1 MIKFF
6 RKIRQKLIEQQKVR
20 SYFLYA
26 IGEIILVVIG
36 ILIALQ
42 INNWNEIRKLNKTEK
57 EFLSNIYND
66 LVIDSTQFT
75 YYLETFKSVE
85 KLHFQ
90 LYQIGINNEVLD
102 SINEPALI
110 RRSLYFKQL
119 IDKDFKENA
128 FSISNTKVRKELIT
142 YTKLVADMET
152 SYTQELEQII
162 SDDIRPFLGKHKL
175 YNTKN
180 LFKLKDKYFN
190 DYTFKIVNG
199 LNLVDKNKLIALSKT
214 EEFQQILFEINLK
227 WNEFHSRL
235 LPVIEEN
242 NKLKNLIKQELKNY

>member
-6 RKIRQKLIEQQKVR
+6 RKIRQKLIEQNKVR
-20 SYFLYA
+20 GYLLYV

-42 INNWNEIRKLNKTEK
+42 INNWNENRKSNKIEK
-57 EFLSNIYND
+57 EFLSNVYND

-75 YYLETFKSVE
+75 YYIETFKSVE

-119 IDKDFKENA
+119 IDKDFKEKA
-128 FSISNTKVRKELIT
+128 FSISNTEVRKALIT
-142 YTKLVADMET
+142 YTQLVADMEN
-152 SYTQELEQII
+152 SYKQELEQII
-162 SDDIRPFLGKHKL
+162 SEDVRPYLGKNKI

-180 LFKLKDKYFN
+180 LFKLKDKFFN

-199 LNLVDKNKLIALSKT
+199 INLVDKDKLIALSKT
-214 EEFQQILFEINLK
+214 DEFQQILFEINLK

-235 LPVIEEN
+235 LPVIEKN
-242 NKLKNLIKQELKNY
+242 NKLKILIKQELNNY

>member
-6 RKIRQKLIEQQKVR
+6 RKIRQNLLMENRTSK
-20 SYFLYA
+20 YFKYA

-42 INNWNEIRKLNKTEK
+42 INNWNENRKSNKIEK
-57 EFLSNIYND
+57 DFLSNIYND
-66 LVIDSTQFT
+66 LVIDSIQFT
-75 YYLETFKSVE
+75 YYNETFKSVE

-119 IDKDFKENA
+119 IDKDFKEKA
-128 FSISNTKVRKELIT
+128 FSISNTKVRKALIT
-142 YTKLVADMET
+142 YTQLVADMET
-152 SYTQELEQII
+152 SYKQELERII
-162 SDDIRPFLGKHKL
+162 SDDLRPYLGTKKL

-180 LFKLKDKYFN
+180 LFEIKDKFFN

-199 LNLVDKNKLIALSKT
+199 LNLVDKNKLIELSKT
-214 EEFQQILFEINLK
+214 DEFQQILFEINLK

-235 LPVIEEN
+235 LPVIKEN
-242 NKLKNLIKQELKNY
+242 DKLRVLIKSELNNY